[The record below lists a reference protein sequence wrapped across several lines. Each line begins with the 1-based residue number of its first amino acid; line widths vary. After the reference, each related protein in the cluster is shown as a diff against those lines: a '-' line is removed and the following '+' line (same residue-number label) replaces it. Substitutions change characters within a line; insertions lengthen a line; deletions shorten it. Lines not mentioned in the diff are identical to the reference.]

1 MENLNA
7 YLCHR
12 KKIQNLLYM
21 KTHTFIRLTAA
32 ALIGAATV
40 FSSCKKVIDETTV
53 KEIIITDPAS
63 KSLTLEQGDDYR
75 IYYDV
80 LPASALNTAVI
91 DWSSS
96 DERIAGVSG
105 FDRIYAYAPGNATI
119 TGKCGDAEVEI
130 EVTVTKIQVTSFTAP
145 ETLTIYV
152 GIEDEIKMTIEPAKA
167 NASSLDWEYDKEMV
181 ELNFKEGKAI
191 VKGLKSGSCAMT
203 VKSESTAKTINLTIK
218 ELTERIQVSYS
229 HNSNSVVVQNGDKV
243 SWNDIFLSSL
253 LVKVGDGITLP
264 EDVTISSSNPSV
276 CKDFIFNKLFSSAS
290 IYVLGLGE
298 EFGSTEIT
306 VSTNDKLLNRVHKL
320 SFTLTSEPKGIPGD
334 IAVKVS
340 GGPILKNGDSYR
352 MDKNSQQDFNIEPYG
367 NFANWTVEGG
377 NLDIEY
383 LLGNDVWSVG
393 AKITAGEQTGT
404 TTVTVKDQTGKSMS
418 FNINVTE
425 QIFSE
430 GIYIIDDETGK
441 KAEGAVYIPCGGS
454 KIFRLSNE
462 NYKGKWSVGRPE
474 YYTVEPISPD
484 ENGYCTKV
492 KVTTTKDAWQKGTYI
507 QVVDKANLNSISV
520 EGLWAGI
527 DFSKI
532 TGPTLRSSIGNTQ
545 ISSGKF
551 VYFTWDGQKT
561 DYYDTFYLRDADA
574 TRYEKLPGVTF
585 SVEKSDED
593 SGFTIGTDQTMMQ
606 RTGEIPVTW
615 KEKYGRE
622 AILTLTDH
630 WGHQMSFSF
639 KPRIDFF
646 NGKWRIHQKYN
657 GKSSITTWHDL
668 PKDPPSRKITISS
681 AQKYYIIDNE
691 KDWDKYEIFFI
702 NTDDNQG
709 FAWDYKC
716 YYIDCEVSEKNNN
729 GWNYK
734 PAVLNKFEL
743 RPGKNIA
750 PAPQKP
756 FKLLFRDSQGKS
768 CYIEIHFNYEY

>member
-1 MENLNA
+1 
-7 YLCHR
+7 
-12 KKIQNLLYM
+12 M

-130 EVTVTKIQVTSFTAP
+130 EVTVTKVQVTSFTVP
-145 ETLTIYV
+145 EKLTIYV
-152 GIEDEIKMTIEPAKA
+152 GLENEIEMTIEPAKA

-218 ELTERIQVSYS
+218 ELTERIKVAYGSITES
-229 HNSNSVVVQNGDKV
+229 KTIVVQNGDNV
-243 SWNDIFLSSL
+243 SWNDLTLGVLSAT
-253 LVKVGDGITLP
+253 VGDGISLP
-264 EDVTISSSNPSV
+264 EDVTVSSSNPSV
-276 CKDFIFNKLFSSAS
+276 CKEFIYHKFTNSVAWYQP
-290 IYVLGLGE
+290 IWGE
-298 EFGSTEIT
+298 EFGSSEIT
-306 VSTNDKLLNRVHKL
+306 VSTTDKQLNTVHKL

-334 IAVKVS
+334 ITVKVDKT
-340 GGPILKNGDSYR
+340 ILKNGDSYR
-352 MDKNSQQDFNIEPYG
+352 MDKNSQKEFNIDPLYKYY
-367 NFANWTVEGG
+367 ANWTINGG
-377 NLDIEY
+377 NVSIEPV
-383 LLGNDVWSVG
+383 LGNDVWSMG
-393 AKITAGEQTGT
+393 AKITSGEQTGI

-418 FNINVTE
+418 FEINVTE
-425 QIFSE
+425 QIFPDD
-430 GIYIIDDETGK
+430 IHIVDDETGK
-441 KAEGAVYIPCGGS
+441 KAEGAIYIPCEGS
-454 KIFRLSNE
+454 KIFRLSDN
-462 NYKGKWSVGRPE
+462 NYKGKWSTGQPA
-474 YYTVEPISPD
+474 YYIVEPISPD

-492 KVTTTKDAWQKGTYI
+492 KITATKDAWQKGTYI
-507 QVVDKANLNSISV
+507 QVVDKANLKSV
-520 EGLWAGI
+520 SFDGLYGGI
-527 DFSKI
+527 DFTKI

-545 ISSGKF
+545 ISSGKI

-561 DYYDTFYLRDADA
+561 DYSEAFYLRDADA

-657 GKSSITTWHDL
+657 GKSSVTTWHDL

-691 KDWDKYEIFFI
+691 KGWDKYEIFLI

-750 PAPQKP
+750 PAPPKP
-756 FKLLFRDSQGKS
+756 FNLLFRDSQGKS

>member
-1 MENLNA
+1 MHIFATE
-7 YLCHR
+7 

-130 EVTVTKIQVTSFTAP
+130 EVTVTKVQVTSFTAP
-145 ETLTIYV
+145 EKLTIYV
-152 GIEDEIKMTIEPAKA
+152 GLENEIEMTIEPAKA

-218 ELTERIQVSYS
+218 ELTERIKVNYISITDTK
-229 HNSNSVVVQNGDKV
+229 NIVVQNGDNV
-243 SWNDIFLSSL
+243 PWNELFIGVLS
-253 LVKVGDGITLP
+253 VTVGDGISLP
-264 EDVTISSSNPSV
+264 EDVTVSSSNPSV
-276 CKDFIFNKLFSSAS
+276 CKEFIYHKFTNSAAWYQP
-290 IYVLGLGE
+290 IWGE
-298 EFGSTEIT
+298 EFGSSEIT
-306 VSTNDKLLNRVHKL
+306 VSTTDKQLNTVHKL

-334 IAVKVS
+334 ITVEVDKT
-340 GGPILKNGDSYR
+340 ILKNGDSYR
-352 MDKNSQQDFNIEPYG
+352 MDKNSQKEFNINPLYKYY
-367 NFANWTVEGG
+367 ANWTFNGG
-377 NLDIEY
+377 NVSIEPV
-383 LLGNDVWSVG
+383 LGNDVWSYG
-393 AKITAGEQTGT
+393 AKITAGEQTGI

-418 FNINVTE
+418 FEINVTE
-425 QIFSE
+425 QIFPE

-441 KAEGAVYIPCGGS
+441 KAEGAIYIPCEGS
-454 KIFRLSNE
+454 KIFRLSDN
-462 NYKGKWSVGRPE
+462 NYKGKWSTGHPA
-474 YYTVEPISPD
+474 YYIVEPISPD

-492 KVTTTKDAWQKGTYI
+492 KITATKDAWQKDTHI
-507 QVVDKANLNSISV
+507 HVVDKANLKSV
-520 EGLWAGI
+520 SFDGLYGGI
-527 DFSKI
+527 DFSKMVRPDLI
-532 TGPTLRSSIGNTQ
+532 TEGIRIEADKIHS
-545 ISSGKF
+545 
-551 VYFTWDGQKT
+551 FTWNGKKTNYFNKFYIADGYGAK
-561 DYYDTFYLRDADA
+561 
-574 TRYEKLPGVTF
+574 YEKLPGVTF
-585 SVEKSDED
+585 SIEKSDED

-622 AILTLTDH
+622 AKLTLTDH
-630 WGHQMSFSF
+630 WGTKRSYIF
-639 KPRIDFF
+639 KPKIDFF

-657 GKSSITTWHDL
+657 GKSSATTWHDL
-668 PKDPPSRKITISS
+668 PKDPPNRKIIISP
-681 AQKYYIIDNE
+681 ARNFDTIDNE
-691 KDWDKYEIFFI
+691 KGWEEYEIFFI

-716 YYIDCEVSEKNNN
+716 YYIDCQVYDYNNY
-729 GWNYK
+729 GYYK
-734 PAVLNKFEL
+734 DVVLNEFKL
-743 RPGKNIA
+743 RPWTNISSG
-750 PAPQKP
+750 PTKHLRLK
-756 FKLLFRDSQGKS
+756 FFDSQGKS
-768 CYIEIHFNYEY
+768 CNIEIHFNYEY

>member
-1 MENLNA
+1 
-7 YLCHR
+7 
-12 KKIQNLLYM
+12 M

-96 DERIAGVSG
+96 DESIASVSG
-105 FDRIYAYAPGNATI
+105 FDRIYAYAPGDATI

-152 GIEDEIKMTIEPAKA
+152 GLEDEIKMTIEPAKA

-276 CKDFIFNKLFSSAS
+276 CKDFIFHKLFSSAS

-352 MDKNSQQDFNIEPYG
+352 MDKNSQQEFNIEPYG

-377 NLDIEY
+377 NMDIEY

-393 AKITAGEQTGT
+393 AKITCGEQTGT

-561 DYYDTFYLRDADA
+561 DYYDTFYLRDAYA

>member
-1 MENLNA
+1 
-7 YLCHR
+7 
-12 KKIQNLLYM
+12 M

-404 TTVTVKDQTGKSMS
+404 TTVTVKNQTGKSMS

-507 QVVDKANLNSISV
+507 QVVDKANLNNISV

>member
-1 MENLNA
+1 
-7 YLCHR
+7 
-12 KKIQNLLYM
+12 M

-96 DERIAGVSG
+96 DESIAGVSG

-203 VKSESTAKTINLTIK
+203 VKSESTAKTIKLTIK

-276 CKDFIFNKLFSSAS
+276 CKDFIFHKLFSSAS

-352 MDKNSQQDFNIEPYG
+352 MDKNSRQEFNIEPYG

-393 AKITAGEQTGT
+393 AKITCGEQTGT

-418 FNINVTE
+418 FDINVTE

-454 KIFRLSNE
+454 KIFRLSDN
-462 NYKGKWSVGRPE
+462 NYKGKWSTGQPA
-474 YYTVEPISPD
+474 YYIVEPISPD

-492 KVTTTKDAWQKGTYI
+492 KITATKDAWQKDTHI
-507 QVVDKANLNSISV
+507 HVVDKANLKSV
-520 EGLWAGI
+520 SFDGLYGGI

-532 TGPTLRSSIGNTQ
+532 TGTTLRSSIGNTW
-545 ISSGKF
+545 ISSGKI

-561 DYYDTFYLRDADA
+561 DYYDTFHLRAADA

-606 RTGEIPVTW
+606 RTGDIPVRW

-622 AILTLTDH
+622 AKLTLTDH

-657 GKSSITTWHDL
+657 GKSSVTTWHDL

-691 KDWDKYEIFFI
+691 NGWDKYEIFFI
-702 NTDDNQG
+702 NTDDNLG

-716 YYIDCEVSEKNNN
+716 YYIDCKVYESNN
-729 GWNYK
+729 GWDYK
-734 PAVLNKFEL
+734 PAVLNKFTL

-756 FKLLFRDSQGKS
+756 FKLLFYDSQDKS
-768 CYIEIHFNYEY
+768 CYIDIHFNYEY

>member
-1 MENLNA
+1 
-7 YLCHR
+7 
-12 KKIQNLLYM
+12 M

-130 EVTVTKIQVTSFTAP
+130 EVTVTKVQVTSFTVP
-145 ETLTIYV
+145 EKLTIYV
-152 GIEDEIKMTIEPAKA
+152 GLENEIEMTIEPAKA

-218 ELTERIQVSYS
+218 ELTERIKVAYGSITES
-229 HNSNSVVVQNGDKV
+229 KTIVVQNGDNV
-243 SWNDIFLSSL
+243 SWNDLTLGVLSAT
-253 LVKVGDGITLP
+253 VGDGISLP
-264 EDVTISSSNPSV
+264 EDVTVSSSNPSV
-276 CKDFIFNKLFSSAS
+276 CKEFIYHKFTNSVAWYQP
-290 IYVLGLGE
+290 IWGE
-298 EFGSTEIT
+298 EFGSSEIT
-306 VSTNDKLLNRVHKL
+306 VSTTDKQLNTVHKL

-334 IAVKVS
+334 ITVKVDKT
-340 GGPILKNGDSYR
+340 ILKNGDSYR
-352 MDKNSQQDFNIEPYG
+352 MDKNSQKEFNIDPLYKYY
-367 NFANWTVEGG
+367 ANWTINGG
-377 NLDIEY
+377 NVSIEPV
-383 LLGNDVWSVG
+383 LGNDVWSMG
-393 AKITAGEQTGT
+393 AKITSGEQTGI

-418 FNINVTE
+418 FEINVTE
-425 QIFSE
+425 QIFPE

-441 KAEGAVYIPCGGS
+441 KAEGAIYIPCEGS
-454 KIFRLSNE
+454 KIFRLSDN
-462 NYKGKWSVGRPE
+462 NYKGKWSTGHPA
-474 YYTVEPISPD
+474 YYIVEPISPD

-492 KVTTTKDAWQKGTYI
+492 KITATKDAWQKGTYI
-507 QVVDKANLNSISV
+507 HVVDKANLKSV
-520 EGLWAGI
+520 SFDGLYGGI
-527 DFSKI
+527 DFSKMVRPALTTEGI
-532 TGPTLRSSIGNTQ
+532 RIEPDKIHS
-545 ISSGKF
+545 
-551 VYFTWDGQKT
+551 FTWNGKKTNYFNKFYIVDGYNTK
-561 DYYDTFYLRDADA
+561 
-574 TRYEKLPGVTF
+574 YEKLPGVTF

>member
-1 MENLNA
+1 
-7 YLCHR
+7 
-12 KKIQNLLYM
+12 M

-130 EVTVTKIQVTSFTAP
+130 EVTVTKVQVTSFTAP
-145 ETLTIYV
+145 EKLTIYV
-152 GIEDEIKMTIEPAKA
+152 GLENEIEMTIEPAKA

-352 MDKNSQQDFNIEPYG
+352 MDKNSQQEFNIEPYG

-393 AKITAGEQTGT
+393 AKITCGEQTGT

-418 FNINVTE
+418 FEINVTE
-425 QIFSE
+425 QIFPE

-462 NYKGKWSVGRPE
+462 NYKGKWSTGQPA
-474 YYTVEPISPD
+474 YYIVEPISPD
-484 ENGYCTKV
+484 ENGYCAKV
-492 KVTTTKDAWQKGTYI
+492 KITATKDAWQKDTHI
-507 QVVDKANLNSISV
+507 HVVDKANLKSV
-520 EGLWAGI
+520 SFDGLYGGI
-527 DFSKI
+527 DFTKI

-545 ISSGKF
+545 ISSGKI

-561 DYYDTFYLRDADA
+561 DYSEAFYLRDANA

-657 GKSSITTWHDL
+657 GKSSVTTWHDL

-681 AQKYYIIDNE
+681 AQKYYTIDNE
-691 KDWDKYEIFFI
+691 NGWDKYEIFLI

-750 PAPQKP
+750 PAPPKP

-768 CYIEIHFNYEY
+768 CFIEIHFNYESLVSTKNLDGYIKFNN

>member
-1 MENLNA
+1 
-7 YLCHR
+7 
-12 KKIQNLLYM
+12 M

-130 EVTVTKIQVTSFTAP
+130 EVTVTKVQVTSFTAP

-152 GIEDEIKMTIEPAKA
+152 GLENEIEMTIEPAKA

-218 ELTERIQVSYS
+218 ELTERIKVSYVS
-229 HNSNSVVVQNGDKV
+229 ITENKTIVVQNGDNV
-243 SWNDIFLSSL
+243 SWNDLTLGVLS
-253 LVKVGDGITLP
+253 VTVGNGISLP
-264 EDVTISSSNPSV
+264 EDVTVSSSNPSV
-276 CKDFIFNKLFSSAS
+276 CKDFIFHKLFSSAS

-352 MDKNSQQDFNIEPYG
+352 MDKNSQQEFNIEPYG

-383 LLGNDVWSVG
+383 LLGNDVWSG
-393 AKITAGEQTGT
+393 GGQ
-404 TTVTVKDQTGKSMS
+404 KSQP
-418 FNINVTE
+418 E
-425 QIFSE
+425 
-430 GIYIIDDETGK
+430 
-441 KAEGAVYIPCGGS
+441 S
-454 KIFRLSNE
+454 KQASRLS
-462 NYKGKWSVGRPE
+462 P
-474 YYTVEPISPD
+474 
-484 ENGYCTKV
+484 
-492 KVTTTKDAWQKGTYI
+492 
-507 QVVDKANLNSISV
+507 
-520 EGLWAGI
+520 
-527 DFSKI
+527 
-532 TGPTLRSSIGNTQ
+532 
-545 ISSGKF
+545 
-551 VYFTWDGQKT
+551 
-561 DYYDTFYLRDADA
+561 
-574 TRYEKLPGVTF
+574 
-585 SVEKSDED
+585 
-593 SGFTIGTDQTMMQ
+593 
-606 RTGEIPVTW
+606 
-615 KEKYGRE
+615 
-622 AILTLTDH
+622 
-630 WGHQMSFSF
+630 
-639 KPRIDFF
+639 
-646 NGKWRIHQKYN
+646 
-657 GKSSITTWHDL
+657 
-668 PKDPPSRKITISS
+668 
-681 AQKYYIIDNE
+681 
-691 KDWDKYEIFFI
+691 
-702 NTDDNQG
+702 
-709 FAWDYKC
+709 
-716 YYIDCEVSEKNNN
+716 
-729 GWNYK
+729 
-734 PAVLNKFEL
+734 
-743 RPGKNIA
+743 
-750 PAPQKP
+750 
-756 FKLLFRDSQGKS
+756 
-768 CYIEIHFNYEY
+768 

>member
-75 IYYDV
+75 IWYDV
-80 LPASALNTAVI
+80 IPASALNTAVI

-130 EVTVTKIQVTSFTAP
+130 EVTVTKVQVTSFTAP

-152 GIEDEIKMTIEPAKA
+152 GLENEIEMTIEPAKA

-203 VKSESTAKTINLTIK
+203 VKSESTAKTIKLTIK

-276 CKDFIFNKLFSSAS
+276 CKDFIFHKLFSSAS

-352 MDKNSQQDFNIEPYG
+352 MDKNSQQEFNIEPYG

-383 LLGNDVWSVG
+383 LLGNDVWSGG
-393 AKITAGEQTGT
+393 AKITSGEQTGT

-492 KVTTTKDAWQKGTYI
+492 KITTTKDAWQKGTYI

>member
-1 MENLNA
+1 
-7 YLCHR
+7 
-12 KKIQNLLYM
+12 
-21 KTHTFIRLTAA
+21 
-32 ALIGAATV
+32 
-40 FSSCKKVIDETTV
+40 
-53 KEIIITDPAS
+53 
-63 KSLTLEQGDDYR
+63 
-75 IYYDV
+75 
-80 LPASALNTAVI
+80 
-91 DWSSS
+91 
-96 DERIAGVSG
+96 
-105 FDRIYAYAPGNATI
+105 
-119 TGKCGDAEVEI
+119 
-130 EVTVTKIQVTSFTAP
+130 
-145 ETLTIYV
+145 
-152 GIEDEIKMTIEPAKA
+152 
-167 NASSLDWEYDKEMV
+167 MV

-203 VKSESTAKTINLTIK
+203 VKSESTAKTIALTIK
-218 ELTERIQVSYS
+218 ELTERIKVSYS

-276 CKDFIFNKLFSSAS
+276 CKDFIFHKLFSSAS

-352 MDKNSQQDFNIEPYG
+352 MDKNSQQEFNIEPYG

-377 NLDIEY
+377 NMDIEY

-393 AKITAGEQTGT
+393 AKITCGEQTGT

-768 CYIEIHFNYEY
+768 CFIDILFNYEY

>member
-1 MENLNA
+1 
-7 YLCHR
+7 
-12 KKIQNLLYM
+12 M

-130 EVTVTKIQVTSFTAP
+130 EVTVTKVQVTSFTVP
-145 ETLTIYV
+145 EKLTIYV
-152 GIEDEIKMTIEPAKA
+152 GLENEIEMTIEPAKA

-276 CKDFIFNKLFSSAS
+276 CKDFIFHKLFSSAS

-352 MDKNSQQDFNIEPYG
+352 MDKNSQQEFNIEPYG

-393 AKITAGEQTGT
+393 AKITSGEQTGT

-418 FNINVTE
+418 FEINVTE
-425 QIFSE
+425 QIFPD

-507 QVVDKANLNSISV
+507 QVVDKANLNNISV
-520 EGLWAGI
+520 DGLCAGI

-532 TGPTLRSSIGNTQ
+532 TGPTLRSSIGNTW
-545 ISSGKF
+545 ISSGEI

-561 DYYDTFYLRDADA
+561 DYYDTFHLRAADA

-657 GKSSITTWHDL
+657 GKSSVTTWHDL

-691 KDWDKYEIFFI
+691 KGWDKYEIFFI

-734 PAVLNKFEL
+734 PAVLNKFTIG
-743 RPGKNIA
+743 PGKNIA

-756 FKLLFRDSQGKS
+756 FKLLFRDSQDKS

>member
-96 DERIAGVSG
+96 DESIAGVSG

-276 CKDFIFNKLFSSAS
+276 CKDFIFHKLFSSAS

-352 MDKNSQQDFNIEPYG
+352 MDKNSQQEFNIEPYG

-377 NLDIEY
+377 NMDIEY

-393 AKITAGEQTGT
+393 AKITCGEQTGT

-507 QVVDKANLNSISV
+507 QVVDKANLNNISV
-520 EGLWAGI
+520 DGLWAGI

-532 TGPTLRSSIGNTQ
+532 TGPALRSSTGNTW
-545 ISSGKF
+545 ISSGEI

-561 DYYDTFYLRDADA
+561 DYHDTFYLLAADA

-585 SVEKSDED
+585 SVEKSDGD

-630 WGHQMSFSF
+630 WGHNMNFSF

-657 GKSSITTWHDL
+657 GKSSVTTWHDL

-691 KDWDKYEIFFI
+691 NGWDKYEIFLI

-750 PAPQKP
+750 PAPPKP

-768 CYIEIHFNYEY
+768 CYIEIHFNYGY

>member
-1 MENLNA
+1 
-7 YLCHR
+7 
-12 KKIQNLLYM
+12 M

-40 FSSCKKVIDETTV
+40 FSSCKKVIAETTV

-63 KSLTLEQGDDYR
+63 RSLTLEQGDDYR

-96 DERIAGVSG
+96 DESIAGVSG

-203 VKSESTAKTINLTIK
+203 VKSESTAKTIKLTIK

-276 CKDFIFNKLFSSAS
+276 CKDFIFHKLFSSAS

-352 MDKNSQQDFNIEPYG
+352 MDKNSQQEFNIEPYG

-393 AKITAGEQTGT
+393 AKITCGEQTGT

-532 TGPTLRSSIGNTQ
+532 TGTTLRSSTGNTW
-545 ISSGKF
+545 ISSGEI

-561 DYYDTFYLRDADA
+561 DYYDTFHLRAADA

-606 RTGEIPVTW
+606 RTGDIPVRW

-622 AILTLTDH
+622 AKLTLTDH

-657 GKSSITTWHDL
+657 GKSSVTTWHDL

-691 KDWDKYEIFFI
+691 NGWDKYEIFFI

-716 YYIDCEVSEKNNN
+716 YYIDCKVYESNN
-729 GWNYK
+729 GWDYK
-734 PAVLNKFEL
+734 PAVLNKFTL

-756 FKLLFRDSQGKS
+756 FKLLFYDSRDKS
-768 CYIEIHFNYEY
+768 CYIDIHFNYEY

>member
-1 MENLNA
+1 
-7 YLCHR
+7 
-12 KKIQNLLYM
+12 M

-130 EVTVTKIQVTSFTAP
+130 EVTVTKVQVTSFTAP
-145 ETLTIYV
+145 EKLTIYV
-152 GIEDEIKMTIEPAKA
+152 GLENEIEMTIEPAKA

-218 ELTERIQVSYS
+218 ELTERIKVAYGSITES
-229 HNSNSVVVQNGDKV
+229 KTIVVQNGDNV
-243 SWNDIFLSSL
+243 SWNDLTLGVLSAT
-253 LVKVGDGITLP
+253 VGDGISLP
-264 EDVTISSSNPSV
+264 EDVTVSSSNPSV
-276 CKDFIFNKLFSSAS
+276 CKEFIYHKFTNSVAWYQP
-290 IYVLGLGE
+290 IWGE
-298 EFGSTEIT
+298 EFGSSEIT
-306 VSTNDKLLNRVHKL
+306 VSTTDKQLNTVHKL

-334 IAVKVS
+334 ITVKVDKT
-340 GGPILKNGDSYR
+340 ILKNGDSYR
-352 MDKNSQQDFNIEPYG
+352 MDKNSQKEFNIDPLYKYY
-367 NFANWTVEGG
+367 ANWTINGG
-377 NLDIEY
+377 NVSIEPV
-383 LLGNDVWSVG
+383 LGNDVWSMG
-393 AKITAGEQTGT
+393 AKITSGEQTGI

-418 FNINVTE
+418 FEINVTE
-425 QIFSE
+425 QIFPDD
-430 GIYIIDDETGK
+430 IHIVDDETGK
-441 KAEGAVYIPCGGS
+441 KAEGAIYIPCEGS
-454 KIFRLSNE
+454 KIFRLSDN
-462 NYKGKWSVGRPE
+462 NYKGKWSTGQPA
-474 YYTVEPISPD
+474 YYIVEPISPD

-492 KVTTTKDAWQKGTYI
+492 KITATKDAWQKGTYI
-507 QVVDKANLNSISV
+507 QVVDKANLKSV
-520 EGLWAGI
+520 SFDGLYGGI
-527 DFSKI
+527 DFTKI

-545 ISSGKF
+545 ISSGKI

-561 DYYDTFYLRDADA
+561 DYSEAFYLRDADA

-657 GKSSITTWHDL
+657 GKSSVTTWHDL

-691 KDWDKYEIFFI
+691 KGWDKYEIFLI

-750 PAPQKP
+750 PAPPKP
-756 FKLLFRDSQGKS
+756 FNLRFYDSQDKS

>member
-1 MENLNA
+1 
-7 YLCHR
+7 
-12 KKIQNLLYM
+12 M

-40 FSSCKKVIDETTV
+40 FSSCKKVIDETIV

-96 DERIAGVSG
+96 DESIAGVSG

-130 EVTVTKIQVTSFTAP
+130 EVTVTKVQVTSFTVP
-145 ETLTIYV
+145 EKLTIYV
-152 GIEDEIKMTIEPAKA
+152 GLENEIEITIEPAKA

-203 VKSESTAKTINLTIK
+203 VKSESTAKTIKLTIK
-218 ELTERIQVSYS
+218 ELTERIKVAYGSITES
-229 HNSNSVVVQNGDKV
+229 KTIVVQNGDNV
-243 SWNDIFLSSL
+243 SWNDLTLGVLS
-253 LVKVGDGITLP
+253 VTVGDGISLP
-264 EDVTISSSNPSV
+264 EDVTVSSSNPSV
-276 CKDFIFNKLFSSAS
+276 CKEFIYHKFINSVAW
-290 IYVLGLGE
+290 YQPAWGE
-298 EFGSTEIT
+298 EFGSSEIT
-306 VSTNDKLLNRVHKL
+306 VSTTDKQLNTVHKL

-334 IAVKVS
+334 ITVKVDKT
-340 GGPILKNGDSYR
+340 ILKNGDSYR
-352 MDKNSQQDFNIEPYG
+352 MDKNSNKEFYIDPLFSNY
-367 NFANWTVEGG
+367 ANWTINGG
-377 NLDIEY
+377 NVSIEPV
-383 LLGNDVWSVG
+383 LGNDVWSMG
-393 AKITAGEQTGT
+393 AKITSGEQTGI

-418 FNINVTE
+418 FEINVTE
-425 QIFSE
+425 QIFPE
-430 GIYIIDDETGK
+430 NIYIIDDETGK

-454 KIFRLSNE
+454 KIFRLSYN
-462 NYKGKWSVGRPE
+462 NYKGKWSTGQPA
-474 YYTVEPISPD
+474 YYIVEPISPD

-492 KVTTTKDAWQKGTYI
+492 KITATKDAWQKDTHI
-507 QVVDKANLNSISV
+507 HVVDKANLKSV
-520 EGLWAGI
+520 SFDGLYGGI

-532 TGPTLRSSIGNTQ
+532 TGTTLRSSTGNTW
-545 ISSGKF
+545 ISSGEI

-561 DYYDTFYLRDADA
+561 DYSEAFYLRDADA

-606 RTGEIPVTW
+606 RTGEIPVRW

-622 AILTLTDH
+622 AKLTLTDH

-657 GKSSITTWHDL
+657 GKSSVTTWHDL

-681 AQKYYIIDNE
+681 TQKYYIIDNE
-691 KDWDKYEIFFI
+691 NGWDKYEIFLI

-716 YYIDCEVSEKNNN
+716 YYIDCEVSERNNN

-743 RPGKNIA
+743 RPGRNIA
-750 PAPQKP
+750 PAPTKP
-756 FKLLFRDSQGKS
+756 FRLLFRDSQGKS
-768 CYIEIHFNYEY
+768 CYINIHFNYEY

>member
-1 MENLNA
+1 
-7 YLCHR
+7 
-12 KKIQNLLYM
+12 M

-63 KSLTLEQGDDYR
+63 RSLTLEQGDDYR
-75 IYYDV
+75 IWYDV

-96 DERIAGVSG
+96 DESIAGVSG

-152 GIEDEIKMTIEPAKA
+152 GIEDEIEMTIEPAKA
-167 NASSLDWEYDKEMV
+167 NASSLDWEYDKERV

-203 VKSESTAKTINLTIK
+203 VKSESTAKTIKLTIK
-218 ELTERIQVSYS
+218 ELTERIRVSYVS
-229 HNSNSVVVQNGDKV
+229 ITESEKIVVQNGDNV
-243 SWNDIFLSSL
+243 PWNDLNSIFN
-253 LVKVGDGITLP
+253 VEVGDGISLP

-276 CKDFIFNKLFSSAS
+276 CKDLRFWKFNNSLAQCQP
-290 IYVLGLGE
+290 LWGN

-306 VSTNDKLLNRVHKL
+306 VCTTDKLLNVVHKL

-334 IAVKVS
+334 MTVHQNQD
-340 GGPILKNGDSYR
+340 GTILKNGDSYR
-352 MDKNSQQDFNIEPYG
+352 MDKNSKAYFYILPPIGYYVNWTINGGNVSIEPLG
-367 NFANWTVEGG
+367 
-377 NLDIEY
+377 
-383 LLGNDVWSVG
+383 GNDVWSQG
-393 AKITAGEQTGT
+393 ALITAGEQTGI

-418 FNINVTE
+418 FDINVTE
-425 QIFSE
+425 QIFPA

-520 EGLWAGI
+520 EGLEAGI
-527 DFSKI
+527 DFTKI

-545 ISSGKF
+545 ISSGKI

-585 SVEKSDED
+585 SVEKSDGD

-622 AILTLTDH
+622 AKLTLTDH

-657 GKSSITTWHDL
+657 GKSSVTTWHDL

-691 KDWDKYEIFFI
+691 NGWDKYEIFLI

-750 PAPQKP
+750 PAPPKP
-756 FKLLFRDSQGKS
+756 FNLLFYDSRGKS
-768 CYIEIHFNYEY
+768 CFIEIHFNYEY

>member
-1 MENLNA
+1 
-7 YLCHR
+7 
-12 KKIQNLLYM
+12 M

-130 EVTVTKIQVTSFTAP
+130 EVTVTKVQVTSFTAP
-145 ETLTIYV
+145 EKLTIYV
-152 GIEDEIKMTIEPAKA
+152 GLENEIEMTIEPAKA

-229 HNSNSVVVQNGDKV
+229 QNSNSVVVQNGDKV

-276 CKDFIFNKLFSSAS
+276 CKDFIFHKLFSSAS

-352 MDKNSQQDFNIEPYG
+352 MDKNSQQEFNIEPYG

-377 NLDIEY
+377 NMDIEY

-393 AKITAGEQTGT
+393 AKITCGEQTGT
-404 TTVTVKDQTGKSMS
+404 TTVSVKDQTGKSMS

>member
-1 MENLNA
+1 
-7 YLCHR
+7 
-12 KKIQNLLYM
+12 M

-130 EVTVTKIQVTSFTAP
+130 EVTVTKVQVTSFTAP
-145 ETLTIYV
+145 EKLTIYV
-152 GIEDEIKMTIEPAKA
+152 GLENEIEMTIEPAKA

-203 VKSESTAKTINLTIK
+203 VKSESTAKTIALTIK

-276 CKDFIFNKLFSSAS
+276 CKDFIFHKLFSSVS
-290 IYVLGLGE
+290 ICVLGLGE

-352 MDKNSQQDFNIEPYG
+352 MDKNSQQEFNIEPYG

-393 AKITAGEQTGT
+393 AKITSGEQTGT

-507 QVVDKANLNSISV
+507 QVVDKANLNNISV

-532 TGPTLRSSIGNTQ
+532 TGPTLRSSTGNTW
-545 ISSGKF
+545 ISSGEI

-561 DYYDTFYLRDADA
+561 DYHDTFYLLAADA

-691 KDWDKYEIFFI
+691 NGWDKYEIFFI

-716 YYIDCEVSEKNNN
+716 YYIDCEVYEKNNN

-734 PAVLNKFEL
+734 PAVLNKFTIG
-743 RPGKNIA
+743 PGKNIA
-750 PAPQKP
+750 PAPPKP

-768 CYIEIHFNYEY
+768 CFIEIHFNYEY

>member
-1 MENLNA
+1 
-7 YLCHR
+7 
-12 KKIQNLLYM
+12 M

-130 EVTVTKIQVTSFTAP
+130 EVTVTKVQVTSFTAP
-145 ETLTIYV
+145 EKLTIYV
-152 GIEDEIKMTIEPAKA
+152 GLENEIEMTIEPAKA

-276 CKDFIFNKLFSSAS
+276 CKDFIFHKLFSSAS

-352 MDKNSQQDFNIEPYG
+352 MDKNSQQEFNIEPYG

-377 NLDIEY
+377 NMDIEY

-393 AKITAGEQTGT
+393 AKITCGEQTGT

-418 FNINVTE
+418 FEINVTE
-425 QIFSE
+425 QIFPE

-462 NYKGKWSVGRPE
+462 NYKGKWSVGQPA
-474 YYTVEPISPD
+474 YYIVEPISPD

-527 DFSKI
+527 DFSKMVRPALKTEGI
-532 TGPTLRSSIGNTQ
+532 WIEPDNIHS
-545 ISSGKF
+545 
-551 VYFTWDGQKT
+551 FTWNGKKTNYFNKFYIVDGYNTK
-561 DYYDTFYLRDADA
+561 
-574 TRYEKLPGVTF
+574 YEKLPGVTF
-585 SVEKSDED
+585 SIEKSDEE
-593 SGFTIGTDQTMMQ
+593 SIFLIGADQTMMQ

-622 AILTLTDH
+622 AKLTLTDH
-630 WGHQMSFSF
+630 WGTKRSYIF
-639 KPRIDFF
+639 KPKIDFF

-657 GKSSITTWHDL
+657 GKSHSTTWYDL
-668 PKDPPSRKITISS
+668 PKDPPNRKIIIPP
-681 AQKYYIIDNE
+681 AQNFDTIDNE
-691 KDWDKYEIFFI
+691 KGWEEYEIFFI

-716 YYIDCEVSEKNNN
+716 YYIDCQVYDYNNY
-729 GWNYK
+729 GYYK
-734 PAVLNKFEL
+734 DVVLNEFKL
-743 RPGKNIA
+743 RPWTNISS
-750 PAPQKP
+750 KP
-756 FKLLFRDSQGKS
+756 TKHLKLCFSDSQGKP

>member
-1 MENLNA
+1 
-7 YLCHR
+7 
-12 KKIQNLLYM
+12 M

-130 EVTVTKIQVTSFTAP
+130 EVTVTKVQVTSFTAP
-145 ETLTIYV
+145 EKLTIYV
-152 GIEDEIKMTIEPAKA
+152 GLENEIEMTIEPAKA

-203 VKSESTAKTINLTIK
+203 VKSESTAKTIALTIK
-218 ELTERIQVSYS
+218 ELTERIKVSYS

-276 CKDFIFNKLFSSAS
+276 CKDFIFHKLFSSAS

-352 MDKNSQQDFNIEPYG
+352 MDKNSQQEFNIEPYG

-377 NLDIEY
+377 NMDIEY

-393 AKITAGEQTGT
+393 AKITCGEQTGT

-768 CYIEIHFNYEY
+768 CFIDILFNYEY

>member
-1 MENLNA
+1 MHIFATEKN
-7 YLCHR
+7 
-12 KKIQNLLYM
+12 QNLLYM

-130 EVTVTKIQVTSFTAP
+130 EVTVTKVQVTSFTVP
-145 ETLTIYV
+145 EKLTIYV
-152 GIEDEIKMTIEPAKA
+152 GLENEIEMTIEPAKA

-276 CKDFIFNKLFSSAS
+276 CKDFIFHKLFSSAS

-306 VSTNDKLLNRVHKL
+306 VSTTDKQLNTVHKL

-352 MDKNSQQDFNIEPYG
+352 MDKNSQQEFNIEPYG

-383 LLGNDVWSVG
+383 LLGNDVWSGG
-393 AKITAGEQTGT
+393 AKITSGEQTGT

-520 EGLWAGI
+520 DGLCAGI

-532 TGPTLRSSIGNTQ
+532 TGTTLRSSTGNTW
-545 ISSGKF
+545 ISSGEI

-561 DYYDTFYLRDADA
+561 DYHDTFYLLAADA

-657 GKSSITTWHDL
+657 GKSSVTTWHDL

-681 AQKYYIIDNE
+681 AQKYYTIDNE
-691 KDWDKYEIFFI
+691 KGWDKYEIFFI

-750 PAPQKP
+750 PAPPKP
-756 FKLLFRDSQGKS
+756 FNLLFRDSQGKS

>member
-1 MENLNA
+1 
-7 YLCHR
+7 
-12 KKIQNLLYM
+12 M

-40 FSSCKKVIDETTV
+40 FSSCKKVIDDTTV

-130 EVTVTKIQVTSFTAP
+130 EVTVTKVQVTSFTVP
-145 ETLTIYV
+145 EKLTIYV
-152 GIEDEIKMTIEPAKA
+152 GLENEIEMTIEPAKA

-203 VKSESTAKTINLTIK
+203 VKSESAAKTIKLTIK

-352 MDKNSQQDFNIEPYG
+352 MDKNSQQEFNIEPYG

-393 AKITAGEQTGT
+393 AKITCGEQTGT

-425 QIFSE
+425 QIFHE

-507 QVVDKANLNSISV
+507 QVVDKANLNNISV
-520 EGLWAGI
+520 DVLWAGI

-532 TGPTLRSSIGNTQ
+532 TGPTLRSSTGNTW
-545 ISSGKF
+545 ISSGEI

-561 DYYDTFYLRDADA
+561 DYHDTFYLLAADA

-585 SVEKSDED
+585 SVEKSDGD

-657 GKSSITTWHDL
+657 GKSSTTTWHDL

-681 AQKYYIIDNE
+681 AQKYYTIDNE
-691 KDWDKYEIFFI
+691 RGWDKYEIFFI

>member
-1 MENLNA
+1 
-7 YLCHR
+7 
-12 KKIQNLLYM
+12 M

-130 EVTVTKIQVTSFTAP
+130 EVTVTKVQVTSFTVP
-145 ETLTIYV
+145 EKLTIYV
-152 GIEDEIKMTIEPAKA
+152 GLENEIEMTIEPAKA

-218 ELTERIQVSYS
+218 ELTERIKVAYGSITES
-229 HNSNSVVVQNGDKV
+229 KTIVVQNGDNV
-243 SWNDIFLSSL
+243 SWNDLTLGVLSAT
-253 LVKVGDGITLP
+253 VGDGISLP
-264 EDVTISSSNPSV
+264 EDVTVSSSNPSV
-276 CKDFIFNKLFSSAS
+276 CKEFIYHKFTNSVAWYQP
-290 IYVLGLGE
+290 IWGE
-298 EFGSTEIT
+298 EFGSSEIT
-306 VSTNDKLLNRVHKL
+306 VSTTDKQLNTVHKL

-334 IAVKVS
+334 ITVKVDKT
-340 GGPILKNGDSYR
+340 ILKNGDSYR
-352 MDKNSQQDFNIEPYG
+352 MDKNSQKEFNIDPLYKYY
-367 NFANWTVEGG
+367 ANWTINGG
-377 NLDIEY
+377 NVSIEPV
-383 LLGNDVWSVG
+383 LGNDVWSMG
-393 AKITAGEQTGT
+393 AKITSGEQTGI

-418 FNINVTE
+418 FEINVTE
-425 QIFSE
+425 QIFPDD
-430 GIYIIDDETGK
+430 IHIVDDETGK
-441 KAEGAVYIPCGGS
+441 KAEGAIYIPCEGS
-454 KIFRLSNE
+454 KIFRLSDN
-462 NYKGKWSVGRPE
+462 NYKGKWSTGQPA
-474 YYTVEPISPD
+474 YYIVEPISPD

-492 KVTTTKDAWQKGTYI
+492 KITATKDAWQKGTYI
-507 QVVDKANLNSISV
+507 QVVDKANLKSV
-520 EGLWAGI
+520 SFDGLYGGI
-527 DFSKI
+527 DFTKI

-545 ISSGKF
+545 ISSGKI

-561 DYYDTFYLRDADA
+561 DYSEAFYLRDADA

-657 GKSSITTWHDL
+657 GKSSVTTWHDL

-691 KDWDKYEIFFI
+691 KGWDKYEIFLI

-750 PAPQKP
+750 PAPPKP
-756 FKLLFRDSQGKS
+756 FNLRFYDSQDKS

>member
-1 MENLNA
+1 
-7 YLCHR
+7 
-12 KKIQNLLYM
+12 M

-130 EVTVTKIQVTSFTAP
+130 EVTVTKVKVTSFTAP
-145 ETLTIYV
+145 ENLTIYV
-152 GIEDEIKMTIEPAKA
+152 GLENEIEMTIEPAKA

-181 ELNFKEGKAI
+181 ELSFKEGKAVI
-191 VKGLKSGSCAMT
+191 KGLKSGSCAMT
-203 VKSESTAKTINLTIK
+203 VKSESTAKTIKLTIK

-352 MDKNSQQDFNIEPYG
+352 MDKNSQQEFNIEPYG

-393 AKITAGEQTGT
+393 AKITCGEQTGI

-418 FNINVTE
+418 FEINVTE
-425 QIFSE
+425 QIFPDD
-430 GIYIIDDETGK
+430 IYIVDDETGK
-441 KAEGAVYIPCGGS
+441 KAEGAIYIPCGGS
-454 KIFRLSNE
+454 KIFRLSDN
-462 NYKGKWSVGRPE
+462 NYKGKWSTGQPA
-474 YYTVEPISPD
+474 YYIVEPISPD

-492 KVTTTKDAWQKGTYI
+492 KITATKDAWQKDTYI
-507 QVVDKANLNSISV
+507 QVVDKANLNSTSFD
-520 EGLWAGI
+520 GLYGGI

-532 TGPTLRSSIGNTQ
+532 TGTTLRSSTGNTW
-545 ISSGKF
+545 ISSGEI

-561 DYYDTFYLRDADA
+561 DYHDTFYLLAADA

-585 SVEKSDED
+585 SVEKSDGD

-630 WGHQMSFSF
+630 WGHHMSFSF

-646 NGKWRIHQKYN
+646 NGKWRLHQKYN
-657 GKSSITTWHDL
+657 GKSSTTTWHDL

-681 AQKYYIIDNE
+681 AQNYYTIANE
-691 KDWDKYEIFFI
+691 NGWDKYEIFFI

-716 YYIDCEVSEKNNN
+716 YYIDCEVYENNN

-734 PAVLNKFEL
+734 PAVLNKFTIG
-743 RPGKNIA
+743 PGKNIA
-750 PAPQKP
+750 PAPPKP

-768 CYIEIHFNYEY
+768 CFIEIHFNYEY

>member
-1 MENLNA
+1 
-7 YLCHR
+7 
-12 KKIQNLLYM
+12 M

-63 KSLTLEQGDDYR
+63 RSLTLEQGDDYR
-75 IYYDV
+75 IWYDV

-96 DERIAGVSG
+96 DESIAGVSG

-152 GIEDEIKMTIEPAKA
+152 GIEDEIEMTIEPAKA

-203 VKSESTAKTINLTIK
+203 VKSESTAKTIKLTIK
-218 ELTERIQVSYS
+218 ELTERIKVSYVS
-229 HNSNSVVVQNGDKV
+229 ITESEKIVVQNGDNV
-243 SWNDIFLSSL
+243 PWNDLNSVFN
-253 LVKVGDGITLP
+253 VEVGDGISLP

-276 CKDFIFNKLFSSAS
+276 CKDLRFWKFNNSLAQCQP
-290 IYVLGLGE
+290 LWGN

-306 VSTNDKLLNRVHKL
+306 VCTTDKLLNVVHKL

-334 IAVKVS
+334 MTVHQNQD
-340 GGPILKNGDSYR
+340 GTILKNGDSYR
-352 MDKNSQQDFNIEPYG
+352 MDKNSKAYFYILPPIGYYVNWTINGGNVSIEPLG
-367 NFANWTVEGG
+367 
-377 NLDIEY
+377 
-383 LLGNDVWSVG
+383 GNDVWSQG
-393 AKITAGEQTGT
+393 ALITAGEQTGT

-425 QIFSE
+425 QIFSD

-441 KAEGAVYIPCGGS
+441 KAEGAVYIPCDGS

-492 KVTTTKDAWQKGTYI
+492 KVTTTKDAWQKETYI

-520 EGLWAGI
+520 EGLEAGI

-532 TGPTLRSSIGNTQ
+532 TRPTLTTEGIRIEPDKTHS
-545 ISSGKF
+545 
-551 VYFTWDGQKT
+551 FTWNGKKT
-561 DYYDTFYLRDADA
+561 NYFNKFYIVDAYDTK
-574 TRYEKLPGVTF
+574 YEKLPGVTF

-622 AILTLTDH
+622 AKLTLTDH
-630 WGHQMSFSF
+630 WGTKRSYIF
-639 KPRIDFF
+639 KPKLDFF
-646 NGKWRIHQKYN
+646 NGKWRIHQNYKGN
-657 GKSSITTWHDL
+657 SNSTTWHDL
-668 PKDPPSRKITISS
+668 PKDPSDRKITISS
-681 AQKYYIIDNE
+681 AQNYYTIVKENG
-691 KDWDKYEIFFI
+691 WDKYEIFFI

-716 YYIDCEVSEKNNN
+716 YYIDCQVYNYNNN
-729 GWNYK
+729 ANYK
-734 PAVLNKFEL
+734 DVVLNKFKL
-743 RPGKNIA
+743 HPGTNVA
-750 PAPQKP
+750 PAPTKP
-756 FKLLFRDSQGKS
+756 LKLLFSDSQGKS
-768 CYIEIHFNYEY
+768 CFIEIQFDYKY

>member
-1 MENLNA
+1 
-7 YLCHR
+7 
-12 KKIQNLLYM
+12 M

-203 VKSESTAKTINLTIK
+203 VKSESTAKTIKLTIK

-352 MDKNSQQDFNIEPYG
+352 MDKNSQQEFNIEPYG

-393 AKITAGEQTGT
+393 AKITCGEQTGI

-507 QVVDKANLNSISV
+507 QVVDKANLNNISV
-520 EGLWAGI
+520 DGLWAGI

-532 TGPTLRSSIGNTQ
+532 TGPTLRSSTGNTW
-545 ISSGKF
+545 ISSGEI

-561 DYYDTFYLRDADA
+561 DYHDTFYLLAADA

-585 SVEKSDED
+585 SVEKSDGD

-716 YYIDCEVSEKNNN
+716 YYIDCEVSEK
-729 GWNYK
+729 K
-734 PAVLNKFEL
+734 
-743 RPGKNIA
+743 
-750 PAPQKP
+750 
-756 FKLLFRDSQGKS
+756 
-768 CYIEIHFNYEY
+768 

>member
-1 MENLNA
+1 
-7 YLCHR
+7 
-12 KKIQNLLYM
+12 M

-96 DERIAGVSG
+96 DESIASVSG

-130 EVTVTKIQVTSFTAP
+130 EVTVTKIQVTSFTVP
-145 ETLTIYV
+145 EKLTIYV
-152 GIEDEIKMTIEPAKA
+152 GLENEIEITIEPAKA

-218 ELTERIQVSYS
+218 ELTERIKVAYGSITES
-229 HNSNSVVVQNGDKV
+229 KTIVVQNGDNV
-243 SWNDIFLSSL
+243 SWNDLTLGVLSAT
-253 LVKVGDGITLP
+253 VGDGISLP
-264 EDVTISSSNPSV
+264 EDVTVSSSNPSV
-276 CKDFIFNKLFSSAS
+276 CKEFIYHKFTNSVAWYQP
-290 IYVLGLGE
+290 IWGE
-298 EFGSTEIT
+298 EFGSSEIT
-306 VSTNDKLLNRVHKL
+306 VSTTDKQLNTVHKL

-334 IAVKVS
+334 ITVKVDKT
-340 GGPILKNGDSYR
+340 ILKNGDSYR
-352 MDKNSQQDFNIEPYG
+352 MDKNSQKEFNIDPLYKYY
-367 NFANWTVEGG
+367 ANWTINGG
-377 NLDIEY
+377 NVSIEPV
-383 LLGNDVWSVG
+383 LGNDVWSMG

-418 FNINVTE
+418 FEINVTE
-425 QIFSE
+425 QIFPE

-454 KIFRLSNE
+454 KIFRLSDN
-462 NYKGKWSVGRPE
+462 NYKGKWSTGQPA
-474 YYTVEPISPD
+474 YYIVEPISPD

-492 KVTTTKDAWQKGTYI
+492 KVTATKDAWQKGTYI
-507 QVVDKANLNSISV
+507 QVVDKANLNNISV
-520 EGLWAGI
+520 DGLLAGI

-532 TGPTLRSSIGNTQ
+532 TGTTLRSSTGNTW
-545 ISSGKF
+545 ISSGEI

-561 DYYDTFYLRDADA
+561 DYHDTFYLLAADA

-606 RTGEIPVTW
+606 RTGDIPVRW

-622 AILTLTDH
+622 AKLTLTDH
-630 WGHQMSFSF
+630 WGHNMNFSF

-657 GKSSITTWHDL
+657 GKSNVTTWHDL

-691 KDWDKYEIFFI
+691 NGWDKYEIFLI

-750 PAPQKP
+750 PAPPKP
-756 FKLLFRDSQGKS
+756 FKLLFRDSQGKF
-768 CYIEIHFNYEY
+768 CYIEIYFNYEY

>member
-1 MENLNA
+1 
-7 YLCHR
+7 
-12 KKIQNLLYM
+12 M

-130 EVTVTKIQVTSFTAP
+130 EVTVTKVQVTSFTAP

-152 GIEDEIKMTIEPAKA
+152 GLENEIEMTIEPAKA

-203 VKSESTAKTINLTIK
+203 VKSESTAKTIKLTIK

-276 CKDFIFNKLFSSAS
+276 CKDFIFHKLFSSVS

-352 MDKNSQQDFNIEPYG
+352 MDKNSQQEFNIEPYG

-383 LLGNDVWSVG
+383 LLGNDVWSGG
-393 AKITAGEQTGT
+393 AKITSGEQTGT

-441 KAEGAVYIPCGGS
+441 KAEGAIYIPCGGS
-454 KIFRLSNE
+454 KIFRLSDN
-462 NYKGKWSVGRPE
+462 NYKGKWSTGQPA
-474 YYTVEPISPD
+474 YYIVEPISPD

-492 KVTTTKDAWQKGTYI
+492 KITATKDAWQKDTHI
-507 QVVDKANLNSISV
+507 HVVDKANLKSV
-520 EGLWAGI
+520 SFDGLYGGI
-527 DFSKI
+527 DFTKI

-545 ISSGKF
+545 ISSGKI

-561 DYYDTFYLRDADA
+561 DYSEAFYLRDADA

-606 RTGEIPVTW
+606 RTGDIPVRW

-657 GKSSITTWHDL
+657 GKSSVTTWHDL

-681 AQKYYIIDNE
+681 AQKYYTIDNE
-691 KDWDKYEIFFI
+691 KGWDKYEIFFI

-716 YYIDCEVSEKNNN
+716 YYIDCEVYEKNNN
-729 GWNYK
+729 GWSYK

-750 PAPQKP
+750 PAPPKP
-756 FKLLFRDSQGKS
+756 FQLLFHDSKGKS
-768 CYIEIHFNYEY
+768 CFIEIHFNYEY